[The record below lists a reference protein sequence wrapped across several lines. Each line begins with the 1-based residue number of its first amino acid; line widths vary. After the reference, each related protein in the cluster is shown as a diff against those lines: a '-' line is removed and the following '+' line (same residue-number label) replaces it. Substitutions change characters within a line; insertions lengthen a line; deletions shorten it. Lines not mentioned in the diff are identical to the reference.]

1 MDRTAVL
8 VQLDAVADELTR
20 RGETDLARKTREA
33 VAALRSADAAPDFVT
48 TGEAA
53 RLLGVRSIN
62 TVKAW
67 VRDGLLEGSQ
77 VGGRVK
83 VSRESIERM
92 LESAVLARERAWE
105 REVAEVLDAF
115 DAGDLPLP
123 PSDVSR
129 MGRAPWDRRE
139 SRRP

>member
-1 MDRTAVL
+1 MDRAASL

-20 RGETDLARKTREA
+20 RGETDLAQKTREA
-33 VAALRSADAAPDFVT
+33 VAALRSADAAPDLVT

-67 VRDGLLEGSQ
+67 VRDGLLEGAQ
-77 VGGRVK
+77 VGGRMK
-83 VSRESIERM
+83 VSRASIERM

-105 REVAEVLDAF
+105 REVEEVLDAF

-123 PSDVSR
+123 PSDVSSI
-129 MGRAPWDRRE
+129 GRAPWDRRE
-139 SRRP
+139 PV

>member
-1 MDRTAVL
+1 MDRAASL

-20 RGETDLARKTREA
+20 RGETDLAQKTREA
-33 VAALRSADAAPDFVT
+33 VAALRSVDAAPDLVT

-77 VGGRVK
+77 VGGRMK
-83 VSRESIERM
+83 VSRASIERM
-92 LESAVLARERAWE
+92 LESAILVRERAWE
-105 REVAEVLDAF
+105 REVEEVLDAF

-123 PSDVSR
+123 PSDVSS

-139 SRRP
+139 PG

>member
-1 MDRTAVL
+1 MDRAASL

-20 RGETDLARKTREA
+20 RGETDLAQKTREA
-33 VAALRSADAAPDFVT
+33 VSALRSVDAAPDLVT

-53 RLLGVRSIN
+53 LLLGVRSIN

-77 VGGRVK
+77 VGGRMK
-83 VSRESIERM
+83 VSRASIERM
-92 LESAVLARERAWE
+92 LESAILVRERAWE
-105 REVAEVLDAF
+105 REVEVVLDAF
-115 DAGDLPLP
+115 DAGYLPLP
-123 PSDVSR
+123 PSDVSS

-139 SRRP
+139 PG